1 MPLNVWR
8 NFLGMYYT
16 VGKSRRNSNILRT
29 RFAPYYYYISV
40 ICCGILKRGSRVGS
54 ATVLENEAIM
64 AFYGTWCQPLYAALR
79 HAAVVLDLGTRCTLA
94 QKFKKIFKK
103 T

>member
-1 MPLNVWR
+1 MPLNDNWR
-8 NFLGMYYT
+8 KFLGMQPPSSAG
-16 VGKSRRNSNILRT
+16 GKSRRNSNILRT

-64 AFYGTWCQPLYAALR
+64 AFYGTWSQPRCAAPPPGDG
-79 HAAVVLDLGTRCTLA
+79 A
-94 QKFKKIFKK
+94 
-103 T
+103 